1 MLYLLRLSH
10 PVRVRVLNRVFAKVI
25 DFVVVVMVAAIVPY
39 PLGPFLGFLYS
50 LLADGMNFGPF
61 KGQSIGK
68 RLLKLRVI
76 QVVRHE
82 PAQWKDSLFRN
93 APVGVATFFAII
105 PIWGWLILVVIGLPL
120 LIMEIYLMSTVDT
133 GHRLGD
139 VMGDTEV
146 VDERNSGGE

>member
-1 MLYLLRLSH
+1 MSH
-10 PVRVRVLNRVFAKVI
+10 QVRVRVMNRVFAKII
-25 DFVVVVMVAAIVPY
+25 DLVVVVMVAAIVPY

-76 QVVRHE
+76 QLVRHE
-82 PAQWKDSLFRN
+82 PAQWKDSLYRN

-105 PIWGWLILVVIGLPL
+105 PIWGWLILVVIGFPL
-120 LIMEIYLMSTVDT
+120 MIMEIYLMGTVDS